1 MKDKRHAFEN
11 DAIEVTWSQR
21 RCIHAAE
28 CVRRLPPVFQPG
40 ERPWVK
46 LERAEA
52 DAVAEVVQRCPTG
65 ALHFTRRDGGAN
77 EVPAEQNLVLVSA
90 HGPTYLRGDIEI
102 IAPDGSVLL
111 KDTRVALCRCGASAN
126 KPLCDN
132 AHRASGFRDAGV
144 IDDLDSVEDLGS
156 SVPTLRVRPQLNG
169 PIHLDGPFTLA
180 SSDGGTLLRGTS
192 AWLCRCGKSGSKP
205 FCDGSHAAGFEAEG
219 A

>member
-90 HGPTYLRGDIEI
+90 NGPTYLRGDIEI
-102 IAPDGSVLL
+102 IAPDGRVLL
-111 KDTRVALCRCGASAN
+111 KDTRVALCRCCPSAGA
-126 KPLCDN
+126 P
-132 AHRASGFRDAGV
+132 
-144 IDDLDSVEDLGS
+144 
-156 SVPTLRVRPQLNG
+156 
-169 PIHLDGPFTLA
+169 
-180 SSDGGTLLRGTS
+180 RGT
-192 AWLCRCGKSGSKP
+192 AYGAGSRYGIATARSRP
-205 FCDGSHAAGFEAEG
+205 ATAALR
-219 A
+219 